1 MNRPGQLAGNSEKAL
16 GIFFSLLYFNFSLF
30 IFNIKPLSVE
40 KACLLG
46 IQNEIQAVCA
56 VRSDLFSKKQT
67 SLFYSSYLI
76 QNETK
81 QNSVFWVFFFGKNG
95 PRIKSGV

>member
-1 MNRPGQLAGNSEKAL
+1 M
-16 GIFFSLLYFNFSLF
+16 
-30 IFNIKPLSVE
+30 KPLSVE

-67 SLFYSSYLI
+67 SLFYSIVILFK
-76 QNETK
+76 TK
-81 QNSVFWVFFFGKNG
+81 QNKTQFFWVVFCKEWT
-95 PRIKSGV
+95 KY

>member
-1 MNRPGQLAGNSEKAL
+1 M
-16 GIFFSLLYFNFSLF
+16 
-30 IFNIKPLSVE
+30 KPLSVE

-67 SLFYSSYLI
+67 SLFYCSYLI

-81 QNSVFWVFFFGKNG
+81 QNSVFWGYFCK
-95 PRIKSGV
+95 KWTKD

>member
-1 MNRPGQLAGNSEKAL
+1 M
-16 GIFFSLLYFNFSLF
+16 
-30 IFNIKPLSVE
+30 KPMSVE

-81 QNSVFWVFFFGKNG
+81 LSFLGFFCK
-95 PRIKSGV
+95 KWTKD